1 MSRPTFVSEDPLRLP
16 PGVGEMLADPT
27 HFRRSPMEVV
37 DYGEAV
43 PDLGPEPLPSLA
55 TTAKRRSRWARFR
68 AALTGGKA

>member
-1 MSRPTFVSEDPLRLP
+1 MSRPTFVPQEPVTFA
-16 PGVGEMLADPT
+16 PGISEMLADPA